1 MAVNTSKNSDDYKRE
16 IVKPIS
22 TTNNSNN
29 NTVDQPTTYEKVK
42 SDVRDTEESKIQAK
56 SESIKDKIF
65 GKISEILPVT
75 LKIEGKGKESSSN
88 GIKSI
93 MFGLFALIGFII
105 IVYSIFISVIGEPLV
120 SVADTVFIAALI
132 GSFTLVSTI
141 VGLIFLKK

>member
-1 MAVNTSKNSDDYKRE
+1 MAVNTYKNSDDYKRE

-42 SDVRDTEESKIQAK
+42 SDVRDTEEESKIQAK
-56 SESIKDKIF
+56 SESIKNKIF

-105 IVYSIFISVIGEPLV
+105 IVYSIFMGVGGEPLA
-120 SVADTVFIAALI
+120 SVAQTVFVAVIM
-132 GSFTLVSTI
+132 GSFTLVGII
-141 VGLIFLKK
+141 VGRAFLK